1 MPSDATGDGGILA
14 GLRVV
19 EGSAFVAAPSG
30 GMHLANL
37 GADVIRFDQIGGG
50 IDYGRW
56 PLAES
61 GASLYWAS
69 LNRGKRS
76 IAADLRS
83 DAGRELLQALITAPG
98 ADAGMFL
105 SNFPNRGWMAF
116 DSLKER
122 RPDLIMVSIMGN
134 PDGSTALDYT
144 VNAAVGYPALTGHD
158 AGNRPTNHVLPAWD
172 FLCGQQAVVGL
183 LAAERHRSRTGDG
196 QLVTISLADVAF
208 ATVANM
214 GQIAEARHNQTQ
226 RDRLG
231 NDLYG
236 AFGRDFPTADGRRV
250 IAVAVSK
257 RQWTSLIDAVGAS
270 DAIALMAE
278 TSGDD
283 FTDEGNWFKHREAI
297 GQLVEAWTSARTLA
311 QVRAE
316 FDELGVCW
324 GPYQDVLQ
332 MVADDPRCSVENALF
347 AEVDQPGIGSM
358 LAPGSPL
365 SFGSHERTHAP
376 APRLGEHTEEVLAE
390 VLGLAAAEI
399 GALHDEGI
407 VASP

>member
-1 MPSDATGDGGILA
+1 MPSELAARAGILS

-37 GADVIRFDQIGGG
+37 GADVIRFDQLGGG

-56 PLAES
+56 PLAKS

-83 DAGRELLQALITAPG
+83 DAGRELMQALITAPG
-98 ADAGMFL
+98 PDGGLFL

-116 DSLKER
+116 DALQQKRS
-122 RPDLIMVSIMGN
+122 DLIMVAIMGN

-158 AGNRPTNHVLPAWD
+158 AGERPTNHVLPAWD

-183 LAAERHRSRTGDG
+183 LAAERHRSRTGKG
-196 QLVTISLADVAF
+196 QLVTVSLADVAF
-208 ATVANM
+208 ATVASM

-250 IAVAVSK
+250 IAVAVSG
-257 RQWTSLIDAVGAS
+257 RQWRSLIAAVGAG
-270 DAIALMAE
+270 DRIAQMAQD
-278 TSGDD
+278 TGDD
-283 FTDEGNWFKHREAI
+283 FTDEGIWFKHRDAV
-297 GQLVEAWTSARTLA
+297 GQLVEAWTATRTLA
-311 QVRAE
+311 QVQEE
-316 FDELGVCW
+316 FDEHGVCW

-332 MVADDPRCSVENALF
+332 MVADDPRCSAQSALF

-358 LAPGSPL
+358 LVAGSPL
-365 SFGSHERTHAP
+365 TFASHERTFAP
-376 APRLGEHTEEVLAE
+376 APQLGQHTEEILAD
-390 VLGLAAAEI
+390 VLGLAASEI
-399 GALHDEGI
+399 GALHDQGV
-407 VASP
+407 VASA